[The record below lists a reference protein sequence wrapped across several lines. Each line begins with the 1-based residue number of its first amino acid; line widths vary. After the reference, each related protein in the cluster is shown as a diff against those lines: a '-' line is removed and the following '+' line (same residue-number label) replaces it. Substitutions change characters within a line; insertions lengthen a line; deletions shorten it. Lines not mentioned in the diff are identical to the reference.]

1 MIDLSAD
8 ALEIHFAWIF
18 LIIARYVRRVPRW
31 WLQVEIAVFKLRN
44 LIDFQPWVIWN
55 LVLFDLKAFHLKFSW
70 RHTSRAC
77 LSLENWIFLEWALV
91 ILNWFIITIKLL
103 CNDWSNLIWFLISK
117 RLILK
122 NWLFQKWLAILIIDL
137 IFLRQKD

>member
-1 MIDLSAD
+1 LIDLSAD

-18 LIIARYVRRVPRW
+18 LIFR
-31 WLQVEIAVFKLRN
+31 WLQVEIAVFKLWN
-44 LIDFQPWVIWN
+44 LIDFQPWAIWN
-55 LVLFDLKAFHLKFSW
+55 LVLFDLKTFHLNFSW
-70 RHTSRAC
+70 RHTCWAF

-137 IFLRQKD
+137 IFLRQKA